1 LPLCTGEIASAADLK
16 RCFKTTDQSKVILE
30 ILKGGEIQVTS
41 KERQIMKES
50 LFRDIATLIS
60 EKCVNK
66 ETQLPLTVAF
76 VERAMKEIHFNPVP
90 SKSAKVQAM
99 EVITEL
105 KKTLPIERAQMRISI
120 ELPPK
125 MAKKIKALVDPLLA
139 NVDSEGWGGLYTLVA
154 TIEPKNFRAVNE
166 IVSRE
171 TKGGSSVKVLEL
183 FAAKAEE
190 SEGVAEM

>member
-1 LPLCTGEIASAADLK
+1 MRPK
-16 RCFKTTDQSKVILE
+16 
-30 ILKGGEIQVTS
+30 
-41 KERQIMKES
+41 
-50 LFRDIATLIS
+50 
-60 EKCVNK
+60 
-66 ETQLPLTVAF
+66 P
-76 VERAMKEIHFNPVP
+76 
-90 SKSAKVQAM
+90 
-99 EVITEL
+99 
-105 KKTLPIERAQMRISI
+105 RISI

>member
-1 LPLCTGEIASAADLK
+1 VPHTNPLLSSSTIRETDLDKVLQSESVFTNVSKGEIASAADLK

-105 KKTLPIERAQMRISI
+105 KKTLPIERAQMRF
-120 ELPPK
+120 
-125 MAKKIKALVDPLLA
+125 V
-139 NVDSEGWGGLYTLVA
+139 V
-154 TIEPKNFRAVNE
+154 
-166 IVSRE
+166 
-171 TKGGSSVKVLEL
+171 VL
-183 FAAKAEE
+183 
-190 SEGVAEM
+190 